1 MLATNARQ
9 RGATVTMMKADSE
22 RHGEK
27 RRRDVT
33 EAKLTNGK
41 RKKAIRVGA

>member
-1 MLATNARQ
+1 MCVSTWRDGDDDEGGFRASM
-9 RGATVTMMKADSE
+9 G
-22 RHGEK
+22 K
-27 RRRDVT
+27 RAMTRRDVM